1 MIPRKAKSQFNQFVS
16 PTTLVFNRLNVL
28 CTKFLSIN
36 PYSKM
41 KKMLV
46 VALMLL
52 AGGRVGNAQTF
63 RGLDKSTM
71 DVAYCPD
78 NFAHDRK
85 LDDKA
90 LVKVTYTRP
99 AKKEREIIGKLVP
112 FGQLWRVGAN
122 EATEVK
128 LYQDVTIMGK
138 PVKAGTYTLYMTPTK
153 TEWTIVLN
161 KQLDVWGTAFYDAKN
176 DVLSVKVAPKHLDT
190 VVENLSIQFT
200 KVENKQSTLQLAWEN
215 TLVELPISF

>member
-1 MIPRKAKSQFNQFVS
+1 
-16 PTTLVFNRLNVL
+16 
-28 CTKFLSIN
+28 
-36 PYSKM
+36 M

-99 AKKEREIIGKLVP
+99 AKKDREIIGKLVP

-122 EATEVK
+122 EATEVRF
-128 LYQDVTIMGK
+128 YQDVTIMGK
-138 PVKAGTYTLYMTPTK
+138 SVKAGTYTLYMTPTE

-176 DVLSVKVAPKHLDT
+176 DVLSVNVAPKHLDT

-200 KVENKQSTLQLAWEN
+200 KVENKQSTMQLAWEN
-215 TLVELPISF
+215 TLVALPISF

>member
-1 MIPRKAKSQFNQFVS
+1 
-16 PTTLVFNRLNVL
+16 
-28 CTKFLSIN
+28 
-36 PYSKM
+36 M

-138 PVKAGTYTLYMTPTK
+138 RVKAGTYTLYMTPTE

-200 KVENKQSTLQLAWEN
+200 QVENKQSTMQLAWEN